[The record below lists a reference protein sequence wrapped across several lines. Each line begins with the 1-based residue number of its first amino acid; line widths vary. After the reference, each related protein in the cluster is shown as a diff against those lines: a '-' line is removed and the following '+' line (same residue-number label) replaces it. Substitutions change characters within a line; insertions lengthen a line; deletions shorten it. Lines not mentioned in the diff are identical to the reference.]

1 MQGEMSTSVGRAV
14 KSILVTSVRATLI
27 SQSIENLPA
36 DDLFCQTDR
45 KLTSCFNVLSY
56 YNKNVLFKVTLAIVT
71 NSLRL

>member
-1 MQGEMSTSVGRAV
+1 MSTSVGRAV

-27 SQSIENLPA
+27 SQSIENLPV

-45 KLTSCFNVLSY
+45 KLTSYFNVFSY
-56 YNKNVLFKVTLAIVT
+56 FNKTVLFKVTLAIVA